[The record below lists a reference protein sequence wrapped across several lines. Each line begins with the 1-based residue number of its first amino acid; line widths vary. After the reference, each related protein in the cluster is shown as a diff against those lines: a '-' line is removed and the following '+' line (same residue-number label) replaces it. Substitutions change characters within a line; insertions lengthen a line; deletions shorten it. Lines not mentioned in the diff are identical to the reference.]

1 MPAPLTQFLG
11 RRSWDTELLEVQSD
25 LGSGT
30 LRSPS
35 KTMAVHPLSPLKS
48 GTASSIGST
57 RIMRIP
63 SKFAPEA
70 ASMSRQEALDDV
82 ERMLDA
88 NIPQRRLRHR
98 SLDSNPLPL
107 APYPSPTNVKT
118 NRKAPSFA
126 FAPLQ
131 DPVILAA
138 QEDVEDDLLGKQTDR
153 EDYAASDANRNGKY
167 FGQAAKVAYYK
178 TYQELHARA
187 HLFVDSS
194 TLNHGS
200 RKPRAIASNA
210 SRRNATPGLLLPVR
224 SPSRPDSIVIAP
236 VPAEDIRH
244 GDQDA
249 IGSPSIGLIPTTP
262 IGKSTMSRPSLHSPR
277 VVFLASCIAQSHP
290 AASLVLRKDDCHAF
304 DFSYQGL
311 GDAFL
316 LQFAACLPDLPLVES
331 INVRDNRLSDHALN
345 ALLCALENKPQLTY
359 LDISENEVGKQSVKS
374 LRNYIASS
382 LCTLKTLV
390 VNQADVDDQEC
401 ARFMIAFEQNKSVQR
416 LFLRSNRIGQAVVT
430 GSRDAGPLCSGGEA
444 IGSMLNVNLNI
455 QELDLSWNVLRFA
468 NSTPIAKSLEL
479 NYNLKELNVS
489 YNACGDQGAMAFGH
503 ALRVNSALETLN
515 LAYNSI
521 AAKGVLVLASG
532 LAANKSLQ
540 RLVLDGNHLGLE
552 GGRAVMRGACTRPGG
567 IRSLCQLSLV
577 DCHLIA
583 PHNGSTGNNGVFEV
597 APFNADDP
605 VGSYHLDLADPY
617 DQMIAHELL
626 RLATF
631 HPGYRFSSLEH
642 FPPGIKT
649 GGTKIELSRLK
660 VKVRKT
666 LKKTGRRGSIL
677 EKLFAQLDKDKSGS
691 IDQSELIVALQNQGM
706 HISEDQVAVLL
717 KDFDYDHNGVL
728 QEDEFQDFFVRC
740 GFSMIDTDHS
750 GSLDRNEI
758 NQVLKL
764 MGFSDVSE
772 EIIDSMITQYDLN
785 HSGEI
790 DEQEFLQFMKH
801 QLLPSAGIS
810 DTSPRNE
817 GQSVH
822 GHLPLCGSSGAVWKI
837 PSSGMLVVDFVFD
850 GVLKEEEEETKIN
863 EQVSGE
869 SPNARRRAAALKHEA
884 AVVSDA
890 IIATLLTN
898 VQTVSSDT
906 TEQMEFLSNA
916 LDDFELR
923 FTAVQAEML
932 LIKQGAMKSS
942 ARKLRALVRIIPQ
955 MIDRRE
961 TINLLNR
968 LIEPSQQWTQRL
980 VLKKHLGS
988 NLYAVLLGALTNK
1001 YVLDLNLPA
1010 DRDALKRIALLAQEE
1025 KQFSKNRAGRGD
1037 TSQHG
1042 NWENYRHATVDQTP
1056 MLLTSTYIL
1065 NTLLAPTKA
1074 KSQQPVVSFHYV
1086 STTRPPRGM
1095 HVLSNRRFE
1104 QFIQVWDYATQ
1115 EVSVSS
1121 VAHLDQTD
1129 GEESLR
1135 RENARQHWE
1144 LLRIHVFN
1152 TRKNQPLTQLRNVYD
1167 VKKTLD
1173 LIEDRLLTL
1182 EMLLNERWLSSDQAK
1197 RLIFSVPDAA
1207 HARGKAACLVFS
1219 RIVDLE
1225 NFMSVR

>member
-1 MPAPLTQFLG
+1 
-11 RRSWDTELLEVQSD
+11 
-25 LGSGT
+25 
-30 LRSPS
+30 
-35 KTMAVHPLSPLKS
+35 MAVYPLSPLKPE
-48 GTASSIGST
+48 TASTSDSMRVPVKST
-57 RIMRIP
+57 
-63 SKFAPEA
+63 S
-70 ASMSRQEALDDV
+70 ASMSHQEALDDV

-98 SLDSNPLPL
+98 SLGSNPPPL
-107 APYPSPTNVKT
+107 GPYPSPTSVKT
-118 NRKAPSFA
+118 SRKAPSFA

-153 EDYAASDANRNGKY
+153 DDYVASDANKDSKY
-167 FGQAAKVAYYK
+167 FGQLAKEAYYK
-178 TYQELHARA
+178 TYQDLHAKA
-187 HLFVDSS
+187 HLFVDTS
-194 TLNHGS
+194 TLNHGN
-200 RKPRAIASNA
+200 RQPRTSASKA
-210 SRRNATPGLLLPVR
+210 SRRNATPGLLAPVR
-224 SPSRPDSIVIAP
+224 SPSRPESIGITLVP
-236 VPAEDIRH
+236 VEGSRH
-244 GDQDA
+244 GDHD
-249 IGSPSIGLIPTTP
+249 SPSIGLIPTTP
-262 IGKSTMSRPSLHSPR
+262 IGKSTISRPSLHSPR

-290 AASLVLRKDDCHAF
+290 AASLVLRKTDCHAF
-304 DFSYQGL
+304 DFSHQGL

-316 LQFAACLPDLPLVES
+316 LQFAACLPDLPLVDS
-331 INVRDNRLSDHALN
+331 INVCDNRLSDHALN
-345 ALLCALENKPQLTY
+345 ALLCALEHKPQLAF

-382 LCTLKTLV
+382 LCTLKMLV

-430 GSRDAGPLCSGGEA
+430 GTRDAGPLCSGGEA

-455 QELDLSWNVLRFA
+455 QELDLSWNVLRFI

-479 NYNLKELNVS
+479 NYNLKELNIS
-489 YNACGDQGAMAFGH
+489 YNACGDQGAMVFGH

-521 AAKGVLVLASG
+521 GVKGALVLASG

-540 RLVLDGNHLGLE
+540 RLVMDGNHLGLD
-552 GGRAVMRGACTRPGG
+552 GGRAIMRGACTRPGG
-567 IRSLCQLSLV
+567 IRALCQLSLV

-583 PHNGSTGNNGVFEV
+583 SRKGPNGGNGVFEV
-597 APFNADDP
+597 APFNAADP

-631 HPGYRFSSLEH
+631 HAGYRFANLEH
-642 FPPGIKT
+642 APPGVKIA
-649 GGTKIELSRLK
+649 GSKIELSRLK
-660 VKVRKT
+660 IKVCKT
-666 LKKTGRRGSIL
+666 NQKTERRGSVL
-677 EKLFAQLDKDKSGS
+677 ESLFAQLDKDKSGS
-691 IDQSELIVALQNQGM
+691 VDQSELTIALQNQGM
-706 HISEDQVAVLL
+706 RISEDQVAVLL

-750 GSLDRNEI
+750 GSLDRQEI
-758 NQVLKL
+758 GQVLRL
-764 MGFSDVSE
+764 MGFTDVSE
-772 EIIDSMITQYDLN
+772 DVIDTMISQYDLN

-790 DEQEFLQFMKH
+790 DEQEFVEFMKH
-801 QLLPSAGIS
+801 QLLPSSGTS
-810 DTSPRNE
+810 DMSPRDE
-817 GQSVH
+817 AQSVH
-822 GHLPLCGSSGAVWKI
+822 GHLPLCDGSGAVWTI
-837 PSSGMLVVDFVFD
+837 PSSGMLIVDFVFD
-850 GVLKEEEEETKIN
+850 GVIEEEEAKTDDSLVN
-863 EQVSGE
+863 EN
-869 SPNARRRAAALKHEA
+869 PNARRRAAALKQEA
-884 AVVSDA
+884 TVISDA

-923 FTAVQAEML
+923 FTAAQAEML
-932 LIKQGAMKSS
+932 LTKQGAMTSS
-942 ARKLRALVRIIPQ
+942 ARKQRALVRVIPQ

-968 LIEPSQQWTQRL
+968 LVEPKQQWTHRL
-980 VLKKHLGS
+980 VLKKHLGA
-988 NLYAVLLGALTNK
+988 NLYAVLLGSLTNK
-1001 YVLDLNLPA
+1001 YELDLNLSA

-1025 KQFSKNRAGRGD
+1025 KQFSKNRGGRGD

-1042 NWENYRHATVDQTP
+1042 NWENYRHATVDRVP
-1056 MLLTSTYIL
+1056 MLLSSTYIL

-1074 KSQQPVVSFHYV
+1074 KSQQPVVAFHYV

-1104 QFIQVWDYATQ
+1104 QFIQVWDHATQ
-1115 EVSVSS
+1115 QVSVSS
-1121 VAHLDQTD
+1121 VVPLNEVDD
-1129 GEESLR
+1129 EDSIR
-1135 RENARQHWE
+1135 RENARQRWGIV
-1144 LLRIHVFN
+1144 RGHVFSSCE
-1152 TRKNQPLTQLRNVYD
+1152 TQGNQPMAQLRSIYD
-1167 VKKTLD
+1167 IKKTLD
-1173 LIEDRLLTL
+1173 MIRDRLLTL
-1182 EMLLNERWLSSDQAK
+1182 EMLLNERWLSSEQAK
-1197 RLIFSVPDAA
+1197 RLIFSLPNVA
-1207 HARGKAACLVFS
+1207 HARAKATCLVFS

-1225 NFMSVR
+1225 NFMSVRWTLLLLLA